1 MLGTVTAD
9 HDEDRAVET
18 LLEFRCEALILL
30 GADRSAADLQA
41 LATTTPVVLIGR
53 RAAAPNLDVVR
64 SADNQGLEQVVDH
77 LVGLGHRRI
86 AHIDGGAGAISVD
99 RRRGYRTAMRRHGQG
114 VETRIIP
121 GDSEEDGWRAAEQ
134 LLAFSTLPTAATAFN
149 DHAHS
154 ASSAGSPAT
163 ESASPQDISVTSYDN
178 AQIARYATVDLT
190 TVSQEA
196 ATQSAWAVRAAIER
210 LDGGRKEPRE
220 SVLNLNHD

>member
-9 HDEDRAVET
+9 HDEQRAVET

-30 GADRSAADLQA
+30 GTDHSAADLQA
-41 LATTTPVVLIGR
+41 LAATTPVVLIGR

-77 LVGLGHRRI
+77 PVGLGHRRI

-121 GDSEEDGWRAAEQ
+121 GDSEEDGWRYPGAGQ
-134 LLAFSTLPTAATAFN
+134 VDPPSRTSTLLPPRAWPPPPPRRARRRAATGGAPVWPGTQPRQ
-149 DHAHS
+149 S
-154 ASSAGSPAT
+154 KQVASTLFVAWLPACVDQNGDGFT
-163 ESASPQDISVTSYDN
+163 
-178 AQIARYATVDLT
+178 AT
-190 TVSQEA
+190 
-196 ATQSAWAVRAAIER
+196 R
-210 LDGGRKEPRE
+210 P
-220 SVLNLNHD
+220 VLGDA